1 MLFVSGAA
9 SSYGYKHASYY
20 IISSCFNLSLVQ
32 LFKLQTLKIIFRANI
47 ILVHLICSAPVLTT
61 PWFLVRVI
69 KCVFNKNLWFAMSLF
84 QSCPVLWPYTVA
96 SQCYGQEAVVSRAAT
111 GSWLYSAVDFY
122 FLRWLKPP
130 KLCKQLLLCC
140 CRPSLYKS

>member
-1 MLFVSGAA
+1 MNLSAYVVVLSEMLFVSGAA

-69 KCVFNKNLWFAMSLF
+69 KCDFNKNLWFAMFSLSF
-84 QSCPVLWPYTVA
+84 TPALFCGPILW
-96 SQCYGQEAVVSRAAT
+96 
-111 GSWLYSAVDFY
+111 LLSAMD
-122 FLRWLKPP
+122 RR
-130 KLCKQLLLCC
+130 Q
-140 CRPSLYKS
+140 